1 MSKSATYREIMAKW
15 SKVVGKK
22 LVGDEGIKHMSG
34 KKDIGIR
41 CLEMMIS
48 RSVLCSDGS
57 TLEILD
63 ITVETRIFFS
73 QRMWV
78 WRDR

>member
-1 MSKSATYREIMAKW
+1 MSESATYREFMAKW

-34 KKDIGIR
+34 K
-41 CLEMMIS
+41 EYWNTIS
-48 RSVLCSDGS
+48 RSILCSAGS